1 MRSIESPFQ
10 FLTYKI
16 YELRLD
22 SRIPLDGAEISPN
35 KDVWQLK
42 LNVQVPRY
50 YVKQRVY
57 IGGLKCE
64 LALFDKS
71 VPKDEYVLNA
81 AKLIVEAAISGVFA
95 VKKGRF
101 TKELEETLVKV
112 QIPALLF
119 PYVRGTVTSVL
130 ANAGFGSIVLP
141 LLNMNQLAK
150 KALKD
155 SAIDIIED

>member
-1 MRSIESPFQ
+1 MGGIESSFQ
-10 FLTYKI
+10 FLDYKI
-16 YELRLD
+16 HELWLENRN
-22 SRIPLDGAEISPN
+22 PFAGPEIGS

-42 LNVQVPRY
+42 LDVQVPRY
-50 YVKQRVY
+50 YVKKRVY

-71 VPKDEYVLNA
+71 LPKDEYA
-81 AKLIVEAAISGVFA
+81 PGTARLIVKASISGVFA
-95 VKKGRF
+95 VKKGQF
-101 TKELEETLVKV
+101 PKELEEKLVKV

-141 LLNMNQLAK
+141 LLNMNELGK
-150 KALKD
+150 EALKD
-155 SAIDIIED
+155 AGIEIVED